1 MYIQLL
7 SIQVKYM
14 KLEHIIKSDV
24 MLPWGKRT
32 ALNLFATHNVLTE
45 RYNEFFKQY
54 DITSQ
59 QFNVL
64 RILKGQKGK
73 PTNLSTLNDRMI
85 YKNSNTTR
93 LVDKLIN
100 KGLSERII
108 CPNNRR
114 KVEITITR
122 KGLALLDKIDP
133 HLEILEK
140 QQIKMLSLE
149 ELKTL
154 NEILEKLRTL

>member
-1 MYIQLL
+1 MAI
-7 SIQVKYM
+7 
-14 KLEHIIKSDV
+14 KLEHIIKSEV
-24 MLPWGKRT
+24 MLPLGKRT
-32 ALNLFATHNVLTE
+32 ALNLFATSNVLTE
-45 RYNEFFKQY
+45 RYHEFFKQY

-73 PTNLSTLNDRMI
+73 PTNLSMLNGRMI
-85 YKNSNTTR
+85 YKNSNTIS
-93 LVDKLIN
+93 LVGKLIN

-108 CPNNRR
+108 CPENRR

-122 KGLALLDKIDP
+122 KGLALLNNIDP
-133 HLEILEK
+133 HLDILEK
-140 QQIKMLSLE
+140 QQIKMLTIE

-154 NEILEKLRTL
+154 NEILEKLRTS